1 MGAERATSN
10 RSPYPELP
18 ATDDDVAP
26 RAVASCGPPGAV
38 GLAGARAAGGAG
50 GVDLSLLGDCERA
63 EERGAVGFCRCPNAA
78 VSIGASSDRR
88 GTQPVR
94 FTWNHPPRD
103 PILWSSVPT
112 LSLAITLPFGSA
124 RTFSPSD
131 RVTDRSNPS
140 RVVGLTELRMIQP
153 VIVTSAQSFC
163 TLPRLTVAAS
173 VSVPRTPPVL
183 VRRRSVV
190 PLMPVRFCA
199 ARGAERSRP
208 SATAQ
213 AGSQQ
218 RAGLDWGA

>member
-1 MGAERATSN
+1 MAGDGAE
-10 RSPYPELP
+10 
-18 ATDDDVAP
+18 
-26 RAVASCGPPGAV
+26 
-38 GLAGARAAGGAG
+38 GGAA
-50 GVDLSLLGDCERA
+50 GVDLRFVGDCERV
-63 EERGAVGFCRCPNAA
+63 EERGAVGFCRCPKAP

-103 PILWSSVPT
+103 PILWSSAPR
-112 LSLAITLPFGSA
+112 LSLATTLPFGSA

-131 RVTDRSNPS
+131 GVTDKSNPS

-190 PLMPVRFCA
+190 PVMPMRFCA

-213 AGSQQ
+213 AGSRR
-218 RAGLDWGA
+218 RAGLDCGA